1 MTRRRPLQGRIVR
14 YIVFAV
20 VVSLGTSAGVLV
32 ISKQRSLIR
41 SMEDAARTFSAMT
54 SLPLAESV
62 AVYRETG
69 HHLLRQQVARLARL
83 NRDLVRI
90 RVVDVRG
97 RLAMDAVLDG
107 GEITL
112 EAYPRDEAPRPAGE
126 SIPLDAVE
134 GLEVVAGPVRTAEGR
149 RLFRVVA
156 PAVEEWG
163 RHTYS
168 LVADFSYARINREL
182 VRTTLVTL
190 FFIGVGLVVA
200 YAVSVLLARTITQ
213 NIEKLHEGVQ
223 RMAANRLDER
233 VVLDSEDEI
242 QDLADSFNAMADRL
256 HASIAALQEAYAR
269 LESLDQAKRN
279 LLANVSHELKTPL
292 TAIRGYVELLAEGKL
307 AELTPQGARAVEVCQ
322 KNVLRL
328 ANRVEELVELA
339 RLDRED
345 TLVIMKPLEISTLLE
360 GIVETVWPRLEEKD
374 QACSL
379 NLQPGLPQV
388 EGSQEH
394 LERVFLNLVDNA
406 IKFTPSGGY
415 ITITAEAAERDGRS
429 GVQVCVADTGVGIPE
444 EELPSIFDRFF
455 QVDQSARRRFGGMG
469 LGLALARRAVE
480 LHEGEIWVR
489 SRVGEGSSFYVWLP
503 VAGEDA
509 GSSPEPLLTEIS
521 SGRLTGAAG
530 PGGGGST

>member
-1 MTRRRPLQGRIVR
+1 MRRRHPLQHRIVR

-20 VVSLGTSAGVLV
+20 VVSLGVSAGVLV

-41 SMEDAARTFSAMT
+41 SMEDSATTFSAMM
-54 SLPLAESV
+54 SLPLAENV
-62 AVYRETG
+62 AVYRDTG
-69 HHLLRQQVARLARL
+69 HHLLRQQVTRLARL
-83 NRDLVRI
+83 NKDLVRI

-97 RLAMDAVLDG
+97 NLAMDALI
-107 GEITL
+107 GEDDITVK
-112 EAYPRDEAPRPAGE
+112 AYPRGEAPRMTDG
-126 SIPLDAVE
+126 SIPIEAVE
-134 GLEVVAGPVRTAEGR
+134 GLEIVAGPARSGDGR

-168 LVADFSYARINREL
+168 LVADFSYARINAEL
-182 VRTTLVTL
+182 IRTTLVTF
-190 FFIGVGLVVA
+190 FFIGVGIVIA

-223 RMAANRLDER
+223 RMAANRLGER

-307 AELTPQGARAVEVCQ
+307 AELTPQGVRAMEVCQ
-322 KNVLRL
+322 KNVIRL
-328 ANRVEELVELA
+328 ATRVEELVELA

-345 TLVIMKPLEISTLLE
+345 TLVFMAPLSISGLLE
-360 GIVETVWPRLEEKD
+360 GIVETVWPRLEAKD
-374 QACSL
+374 QACSV
-379 NLQPGLPQV
+379 NLQPGLPEV

-406 IKFTPSGGY
+406 IKFTPTGGY
-415 ITITAEAAERDGRS
+415 ITISAEVAERDGRK
-429 GVQVCVADTGVGIPE
+429 GVQVCVSDTGVGIPE

-455 QVDQSARRRFGGMG
+455 QVDQSSRRRFGGMG

-480 LHEGEIWVR
+480 LHHGEIWVQ
-489 SRVGEGSSFYVWLP
+489 SQVGEGSSFFVWLP
-503 VAGEDA
+503 VRREGA
-509 GSSPEPLLTEIS
+509 
-521 SGRLTGAAG
+521 GAAPDVPVARPSSDRLDEVPQP
-530 PGGGGST
+530 PGGREA

>member
-1 MTRRRPLQGRIVR
+1 MTRRRPLQRRIVR

-20 VVSLGTSAGVLV
+20 VVSLGASAGVLV

-41 SMEDAARTFSAMT
+41 SMEDSATMFSAMM
-54 SLPLAESV
+54 SLPLAEDV
-62 AVYRETG
+62 AVYRDTG
-69 HHLLRQQVARLARL
+69 HHLLQQQVARLARL

-97 RLAMDAVLDG
+97 KLAMDAII
-107 GEITL
+107 GEDDITVRV
-112 EAYPRDEAPRPAGE
+112 YPSGEAPRMTDG
-126 SIPLDAVE
+126 SIPIEAVE
-134 GLEVVAGPVRTAEGR
+134 GVEVVAGPIRTSAGR

-168 LVADFSYARINREL
+168 LVADFSYARINTEL
-182 VRTTLVTL
+182 IRTALVTF
-190 FFIGVGLVVA
+190 FFIGVGLVIA

-223 RMAANRLDER
+223 RMAANRLGER
-233 VVLDSEDEI
+233 VSLDSEDEI

-256 HASIAALQEAYAR
+256 HASIAALQEAYTR

-307 AELTPQGARAVEVCQ
+307 AELTPQGVRAMEVCQ

-328 ANRVEELVELA
+328 SMRVEELVELA

-345 TLVIMKPLEISTLLE
+345 MLVVMRPLEIASMLE

-374 QACSL
+374 QACSVS
-379 NLQPGLPQV
+379 LQPGLPEV

-406 IKFTPSGGY
+406 IKFTPSGGF
-415 ITITAEAAERDGRS
+415 ITISAEVAGRGGRT

-444 EELPSIFDRFF
+444 DELPSIFDRFF
-455 QVDQSARRRFGGMG
+455 QVDQSSRRRFGGMG
-469 LGLALARRAVE
+469 LGLALAHRAVE
-480 LHEGEIWVR
+480 LHHGEIWVQ
-489 SRVGEGSSFYVWLP
+489 SRVGEGSSFFVWLP
-503 VAGEDA
+503 VKEQEE
-509 GSSPEPLLTEIS
+509 SRS
-521 SGRLTGAAG
+521 SGAG
-530 PGGGGST
+530 PEVLSSDRLDPEFRGGAEA